1 MAQNRAF
8 AVEDGNLASSS
19 LITTRNVDYLDI
31 DLTFAKK
38 PNGDIYKKRD
48 AAAVKQAVKNLVQ
61 TNFYEKPFQ
70 PFFGTD
76 VRAMLFELADEDTED
91 DVRSNIIRA
100 IEKYEKRAQI
110 LDLVVKSTPDANDLA
125 VTLTFRILNT
135 EEVVTFSTTLS
146 RLR

>member
-19 LITTRNVDYLDI
+19 LISTRNVDYLDI